1 MEDRITLNKRYEIIE
16 KIGDGGMAEVF
27 HGFDNVLH
35 RDVSIKILRD
45 QYLQDKKFVARF
57 KQEAYAAASLSHPNI
72 VNVYDVGEEHGIHYI
87 VLEYIVGRSLKECIE
102 SNGPLDYKTAI
113 KYAKGIASA
122 LNHAHNKNLVHCDV
136 KSHNILIDTKG
147 VAKITDFGIAK
158 AVGQSNIIENKKEVM
173 GSVYYLAPEQATGGK
188 VSPQSD
194 VYSLGVVL
202 FEMLTGSLPY
212 KGETAAEVAR
222 QHLECPTPSVCLFDE
237 DMPASLGKIVD
248 KALAKNRFQRY
259 GSAIELYH
267 DLEQAESLLYSD
279 EDNTKRVIAPLE
291 DKNKQP
297 EQACVGDET
306 MIVKKDDILR
316 GLSNNEHHEQQEK
329 NIAPS
334 KPKTKKVL
342 FIFVAVILLLAG
354 MIYGISEYSKT
365 SIEVPNLQGK
375 TIVEAEEILTRLNLS
390 YSLSEEYNAEVKSGQ
405 ICEQK
410 PPAGSRVKEGRKILL
425 VVSKGA
431 EPGKVPDVTKKNL
444 GEATVMLRNAQLEVG
459 KVTVKYDK
467 NAAQGIVLEQS
478 VNAGNVVKT
487 GSKIDLVVN
496 ISEGQTVI
504 PSLSGMSLEAAKETL
519 DSLGLKLGQVLKA
532 DSGEKVGTIISME
545 QTSGKVVEKGTA
557 INITVS
563 SGDDKAK
570 SEAKKKAEEA
580 AKAAAKKTEDEN
592 KKGESSGDG
601 KSSAASTKIIEFVVP
616 GKGKHSVKL
625 VLSDDSSSRTIY
637 TGYVDGGARIRQNVT
652 AHSGSSVQFYVDD
665 KQVEDKRL

>member
-1 MEDRITLNKRYEIIE
+1 MEDRITLNKRYEIID

-45 QYLQDKKFVARF
+45 QYLQDKNFVARF

-202 FEMLTGSLPY
+202 FEMLTGNLPY
-212 KGETAAEVAR
+212 KGETPAEVAR

-237 DMPASLGKIVD
+237 YLPATLGKIVD

-291 DKNKQP
+291 DKNKLS

-316 GLSNNEHHEQQEK
+316 GLSNNERQTE
-329 NIAPS
+329 NPAPS

-342 FIFVAVILLLAG
+342 LIFTAVLLVLAG
-354 MIYGISEYSKT
+354 MIYGISEYSKA

-375 TIVEAEEILTRLNLS
+375 TIVEAEEMLTSLNLN
-390 YSLSEEYNAEVKSGQ
+390 YILSEEFNAEIKSGQ
-405 ICEQK
+405 ICKQK
-410 PPAGSRVKEGRKILL
+410 PPAGSKVKEGRKILL
-425 VVSKGA
+425 VISKGA

-444 GEATVMLRNAQLEVG
+444 GEATVILRNAQLEVG

-478 VNAGNVVKT
+478 VNAGNMVKI

-532 DSGEKVGTIISME
+532 DSGEKAGTIISME
-545 QTSGKVVEKGTA
+545 QSSGKVVEKGTA

-570 SEAKKKAEEA
+570 AEAKKKAEEA
-580 AKAAAKKTEDEN
+580 AKAAAKKAEDEN
-592 KKGESSGDG
+592 KKGENSGEG
-601 KSSAASTKIIEFVVP
+601 KNSAPITKIMEFVVP

-637 TGYVDGGARIRQNVT
+637 TGYVDGGARIRQT
-652 AHSGSSVQFYVDD
+652 ITSHSGNSVQFYVDD